1 MAKSK
6 PDQKLQQGL
15 MAAGVF
21 LALLWGIKAVEL
33 ISGADLSVLGVQP
46 QTLSGLWGV
55 LFAPLIHGSLSHLA
69 ANSVGVLVLGA
80 ALFFGYPN
88 SRWRVL
94 GLVWLGSGLGV
105 WLFGRPSQHFGASG
119 VTHGLFF
126 FLFLVSLLRR
136 DKRSIA
142 LMMIAFF
149 LFGGMIYSI
158 FPREPGISYESHLS
172 GAIAGVI
179 AALLWW
185 RMDPKPAVKRYDWE
199 DEAEQEASNTEAA
212 DSDLIGDL
220 WQQAPP
226 GESEQKPQGRD

>member
-1 MAKSK
+1 MANSK

-15 MAAGVF
+15 MVAGVF

-94 GLVWLGSGLGV
+94 GLVWLGSGIGV

-185 RMDPKPAVKRYDWE
+185 RMDPKPPVKRYDWE
-199 DEAEQEASNTEAA
+199 DEAEEVASNTEVA

-220 WQQAPP
+220 WQEAPP
-226 GESEQKPQGRD
+226 GESEQKPQGRE